1 MIFVILF
8 IGERGDEFGGSSL
21 DDAPG
26 VAMEYKVHVEAGK
39 EDCYWQYVHPGATL
53 FVSAQVLKGKKIP
66 MNVKKF
72 LPFFFSTPF
81 VIFQCLTAKNHFWLI
96 NVSKLV

>member
-1 MIFVILF
+1 MGFGFNWFPGFFF

-53 FVSAQVLKGKKIP
+53 FVSAQVLKGEEIS
-66 MNVKKF
+66 NF
-72 LPFFFSTPF
+72 SYIYFRLLSNCAIFF
-81 VIFQCLTAKNHFWLI
+81 
-96 NVSKLV
+96 

>member
-53 FVSAQVLKGKKIP
+53 FVSAQVLKGEAISVNLNFSP
-66 MNVKKF
+66 M
-72 LPFFFSTPF
+72 FFSTPF
-81 VIFQCLTAKNHFWLI
+81 VNFYC
-96 NVSKLV
+96 